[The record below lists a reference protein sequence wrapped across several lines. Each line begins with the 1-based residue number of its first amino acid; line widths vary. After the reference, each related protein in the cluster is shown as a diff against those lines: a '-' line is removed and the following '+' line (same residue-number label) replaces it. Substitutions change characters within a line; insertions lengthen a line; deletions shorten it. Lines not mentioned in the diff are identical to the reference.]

1 MYTFHH
7 VQMLDENNVEK
18 VTGDVSP
25 DSIHDYYTV
34 YEVGEHGHEMAV
46 ADVTNKQDA
55 ALFASSTDMREALET
70 MVEHAKEAHQHEI
83 DKNHY
88 GDKQP
93 CSYCEDIKVA
103 NEAIAKA
110 RGEA

>member
-7 VQMLDENNVEK
+7 VQMLDENN
-18 VTGDVSP
+18 
-25 DSIHDYYTV
+25 
-34 YEVGEHGHEMAV
+34 
-46 ADVTNKQDA
+46 
-55 ALFASSTDMREALET
+55 LET